1 VLFRWHPA
9 FSFEIGATH
18 HVEDYRQAR
27 GGLSTINSTVMVA
40 HMHRDVRDTH
50 RASAHIDS
58 RAKTK
63 AAAPLEGGRLSRFC
77 VHSKVFAKKGGLLAE
92 SGEPAQGT
100 SQIRS

>member
-9 FSFEIGATH
+9 FSFEVGATH
-18 HVEDYRQAR
+18 RVQNYRQAR
-27 GGLSTINSTVMVA
+27 GGLSTINSTVMVV
-40 HMHRDVRDTH
+40 HTH

-63 AAAPLEGGRLSRFC
+63 AAAPVEGGRLSRFC